1 MTCRAVKFL
10 PPDHPKA
17 LAVKELLEPTRANP
31 DYGNTIVSAA
41 VHLIAI
47 NALANGITDPLKA
60 CDGFVYDVG
69 QSLLANRKVEGS
81 A

>member
-1 MTCRAVKFL
+1 MMDRTVKFL

-31 DYGNTIVSAA
+31 DYGNTIVIVAA
-41 VHLIAI
+41 HIIAM
-47 NALANGITDPLKA
+47 NALSEGVSDPAKA
-60 CDGFVYDVG
+60 CEWFKSAVETNM
-69 QSLLANRKVEGS
+69 LANRKPEGS